1 MPFSFFSY
9 RKKKRNQPLSKGKNK
24 TKLTFL
30 QNCTTLLFSLG
41 ETNVCQ
47 LVISQRIW
55 QKAAE
60 GTKHNA
66 LRIMMMKILPQLNH
80 FLYYSSFLY
89 INSTSSQTFK
99 SGAGPAEEFIFGGPE
114 PDDTPP
120 MASIWSSSL
129 FSSRFVIVVS
139 TQLVFTVSKH
149 PDTVCEHRG

>member
-9 RKKKRNQPLSKGKNK
+9 RKKKGTNLCRREKK

-66 LRIMMMKILPQLNH
+66 LRIMMMKVLPQLNH

-114 PDDTPP
+114 PDDAPP
-120 MASIWSSSL
+120 IASIWSSSL